1 MGFRPLNEQEQAL
14 IAGAAKKAAEAAAAK
29 TMPSVVSPTPEV
41 TKDEVTDTVAAEET
55 SVVTPV
61 KTPFKKKST

>member
-1 MGFRPLNEQEQAL
+1 MGFRSLNDQEQAI

-41 TKDEVTDTVAAEET
+41 SKDEVTDAAAAEET
-55 SVVTPV
+55 SVVVPV
-61 KTPFKKKST
+61 KTAFRKKST

>member
-1 MGFRPLNEQEQAL
+1 MGFRPLNEQEQAI
-14 IAGAAKKAAEAAAAK
+14 IAAAAKKAAEAAAAK

-41 TKDEVTDTVAAEET
+41 SKDEVTDTAAAEET

>member
-41 TKDEVTDTVAAEET
+41 AKDEVTDAVAAEET
-55 SVVTPV
+55 SVVAPV
-61 KTPFKKKST
+61 KTAFKKKST